1 MKLKDI
7 FKLETKTIAPQ
18 SDVHYHLY
26 SLPSF
31 DDNQTREEVK
41 GQDIMSNKLVVPN
54 RCILFNKLNVRFKR
68 VWRINNQDENKLA
81 STEFL
86 PLIVN
91 EQLVDFNFAYFLL
104 VSDSLTNYLCGQN
117 SNTSGSHKRID
128 PNVLLNMDITLPT
141 RSEQERT
148 GKLLTEIDEKI
159 ALNREINRNLEA
171 MARQLYDYW
180 FVQFDFPDKN
190 GKPYKSSGGKM
201 VWNEKLKREIP
212 ADWDVK
218 ELGELVV
225 TNRGISYST
234 KTISGEGVPMINLA
248 SFNVDGSY
256 KPSGLKVY
264 SGEYSE
270 EKILCPF
277 DLVMCNTQQTAI
289 DYSKDIIGKAFL
301 VPYIFDTNVVSSHHV
316 TTIRPIINELK
327 PYLSCLMN
335 TLYFHR
341 YAAGCCSGTNIMG
354 LNMSGLMK
362 YRMEIPPK
370 NILTKFYDLILN
382 VEQRKGLLIR
392 DTDFLIRQRDELL
405 PLLMNGQ
412 VSVIQPEVNCDL
424 EAAKNCIVS
433 FRLVVIKTLSIH
445 VVFNKIY

>member
-180 FVQFDFPDKN
+180 FVQFDFPDEN
-190 GKPYKSSGGKM
+190 GRPYKSSGGKM
-201 VWNEKLKREIP
+201 IWNEKLKHEIP
-212 ADWDVK
+212 YGWEVAAIGDILDKYPTTKRFDTSEYLNEGLHPIIDQGDSYIVGFTNETVNVLHKYPAVLFGDHSTRVKFIDFPFGRGAD
-218 ELGELVV
+218 G
-225 TNRGISYST
+225 TQ
-234 KTISGEGVPMINLA
+234 
-248 SFNVDGSY
+248 
-256 KPSGLKVY
+256 
-264 SGEYSE
+264 
-270 EKILCPF
+270 IL
-277 DLVMCNTQQTAI
+277 
-289 DYSKDIIGKAFL
+289 YSKSSKISQWYLYLF
-301 VPYIFDTNVVSSHHV
+301 VSSLSIPNPGYSRHFKYLKEMLIIVPSQAV
-316 TTIRPIINELK
+316 TDEFSKVIEPVFTEWTSQIFEVIQ
-327 PYLSCLMN
+327 LS
-335 TLYFHR
+335 
-341 YAAGCCSGTNIMG
+341 
-354 LNMSGLMK
+354 K
-362 YRMEIPPK
+362 
-370 NILTKFYDLILN
+370 
-382 VEQRKGLLIR
+382 
-392 DTDFLIRQRDELL
+392 QRDELL

-412 VSVIQPEVNCDL
+412 VSVMQPEVNCDL
-424 EAAKNCIVS
+424 S
-433 FRLVVIKTLSIH
+433 H
-445 VVFNKIY
+445 D

>member
-171 MARQLYDYW
+171 MARQLYNYW
-180 FVQFDFPDKN
+180 FIQFDFPDEN
-190 GKPYKSSGGKM
+190 GRPYKSSGGKM
-201 VWNEKLKREIP
+201 IWNEKLKHEIP
-212 ADWDVK
+212 YGWEVAAIGDILDKYPTTKRFDTSEYLNEGLHPIIDQGDSYIVGFTNETVNVLHKYPAVLFGDHSTRVKFIDFPFGRGAD
-218 ELGELVV
+218 G
-225 TNRGISYST
+225 TQ
-234 KTISGEGVPMINLA
+234 
-248 SFNVDGSY
+248 
-256 KPSGLKVY
+256 
-264 SGEYSE
+264 
-270 EKILCPF
+270 IL
-277 DLVMCNTQQTAI
+277 
-289 DYSKDIIGKAFL
+289 YSKSSKISQWYLYLF
-301 VPYIFDTNVVSSHHV
+301 VSSLSIPNPGYSRHFKYLKEMLIIVPSQAV
-316 TTIRPIINELK
+316 TDEFSKVIEPVFTEWTSQIFEVIQ
-327 PYLSCLMN
+327 LS
-335 TLYFHR
+335 
-341 YAAGCCSGTNIMG
+341 
-354 LNMSGLMK
+354 K
-362 YRMEIPPK
+362 
-370 NILTKFYDLILN
+370 
-382 VEQRKGLLIR
+382 
-392 DTDFLIRQRDELL
+392 QRDELL

-412 VSVIQPEVNCDL
+412 VSVMQPEVNCDL
-424 EAAKNCIVS
+424 S
-433 FRLVVIKTLSIH
+433 H
-445 VVFNKIY
+445 D

>member
-171 MARQLYDYW
+171 MARQFYNYW
-180 FVQFDFPDKN
+180 FIQFDFPDEN
-190 GKPYKSSGGKM
+190 GRPYKSSGGKM
-201 VWNEKLKREIP
+201 IWNEKLKHEIP
-212 ADWDVK
+212 YGWEVAAIGDILDKYPTTKRFDTSEYLNEGLHPIIDQGDSYIVGFTNETVNVLHKYPAVLFGDHSTRVKFIDFPFGRGAD
-218 ELGELVV
+218 G
-225 TNRGISYST
+225 TQ
-234 KTISGEGVPMINLA
+234 
-248 SFNVDGSY
+248 
-256 KPSGLKVY
+256 
-264 SGEYSE
+264 
-270 EKILCPF
+270 IL
-277 DLVMCNTQQTAI
+277 
-289 DYSKDIIGKAFL
+289 YSKSSKISQWYLYLF
-301 VPYIFDTNVVSSHHV
+301 VSSLSIPNPGYSRHFKYLKEMLIIVPSQAV
-316 TTIRPIINELK
+316 TDEFSKVIEPVFTEWTSQIFEVIQ
-327 PYLSCLMN
+327 LS
-335 TLYFHR
+335 
-341 YAAGCCSGTNIMG
+341 
-354 LNMSGLMK
+354 K
-362 YRMEIPPK
+362 
-370 NILTKFYDLILN
+370 
-382 VEQRKGLLIR
+382 
-392 DTDFLIRQRDELL
+392 QRDELL

-412 VSVIQPEVNCDL
+412 VSVMQPEVNCDL
-424 EAAKNCIVS
+424 S
-433 FRLVVIKTLSIH
+433 H
-445 VVFNKIY
+445 D